1 MARYRISGDPKQRG
15 KRRAK
20 AGAGTEIQAGERQS
34 LAGLPMFADMP
45 GNVLEEIEE
54 KCRWRDSR
62 AGERI
67 IERGQKSSD
76 VYIILS
82 GNAHVLNF
90 SNSGRVVDYA
100 SLNAG
105 DIFGEL
111 AAIDGQP
118 RSATV
123 VTRTPCQM
131 AIIEGESFMD
141 LVLKYPGVTSFV
153 LKRLSSVVRTGDDRI
168 TDLSLLG
175 AEQRVCL
182 ELLRMA
188 RPDPAYMKNLVIYP
202 VPTQTL
208 IANGIGVSRET
219 VARIFGRLAKQR
231 IIERKAKTLYIR
243 DRDKLEELA
252 MSEDHDP
259 TDRSSK
265 SDD

>member
-1 MARYRISGDPKQRG
+1 MARYKISADPAQRG
-15 KRRAK
+15 KRRGKEFESSETLPA
-20 AGAGTEIQAGERQS
+20 ELHS
-34 LAGLPMFADMP
+34 LDGFPIFESLPESVRED
-45 GNVLEEIEE
+45 IES
-54 KCRWRDSR
+54 KCRWRDAR

-67 IERGQKSSD
+67 IERGQETAD
-76 VYIILS
+76 VYLMLS

-100 SLNAG
+100 ALKTG

-111 AAIDGQP
+111 AAIDGLP
-118 RSATV
+118 RSATPCRLAV
-123 VTRTPCQM
+123 MPGEAFMELVTTFPQ
-131 AIIEGESFMD
+131 IT
-141 LVLKYPGVTSFV
+141 KFV
-153 LKRLSSVVRTGDDRI
+153 LSRLAEVVRTGDERI

-188 RPDPAYMKNLVIYP
+188 RPDPAFLKNLVIYP

-208 IANGIGVSRET
+208 IASGIGVSRET
-219 VARIFGRLAKQR
+219 VARIFGRLARQK

-252 MSEDHDP
+252 MSEDTAAGD
-259 TDRSSK
+259 
-265 SDD
+265 

>member
-1 MARYRISGDPKQRG
+1 MD
-15 KRRAK
+15 
-20 AGAGTEIQAGERQS
+20 S
-34 LAGLPMFADMP
+34 LPAEMHSLDGIPIFENLPESVRED
-45 GNVLEEIEE
+45 IES
-54 KCRWRDSR
+54 KCRWRDAR

-67 IERGQKSSD
+67 IERGQDTND
-76 VYIILS
+76 VYLMLS

-100 SLNAG
+100 ALKSG

-111 AAIDGQP
+111 AAIDGLP

-123 VTRTPCQM
+123 VTRTPCRL
-131 AIIEGESFMD
+131 AVLPGEAFME
-141 LVLKYPGVTSFV
+141 LVTTYPEITKFV
-153 LKRLSSVVRTGDDRI
+153 LSRLAEVVRTGDERI

-188 RPDPAYMKNLVIYP
+188 RPDPAYLKNLVIYP

-208 IANGIGVSRET
+208 IASGIGVSRET
-219 VARIFGRLAKQR
+219 VARIFGRLARQK

-252 MSEDHDP
+252 MSEDTAAGD
-259 TDRSSK
+259 
-265 SDD
+265 